1 MGCAV
6 TRREREARDHSIV
19 AAYRRGVPAVK
30 LAETHGLTRQ
40 RVNQIVSEW
49 ADLPSIP
56 RDGVRVDAGQ
66 EVARTLAA
74 FEQGIADLGEIVGGD
89 APVHVKLGAIGRA
102 FDAHE
107 RRLKLMAAAGYISR
121 NLAAPLIEQEM
132 VALVRTVAD
141 VMRRRGVDEE
151 VIRELMA
158 EAKTRMHSPAGVIE
172 AEAVAA

>member
-1 MGCAV
+1 M
-6 TRREREARDHSIV
+6 TRRERDARDHAIV
-19 AAYRRGVPAVK
+19 AAYRRGVPSAK
-30 LAETHGLTRQ
+30 LAETYGITQQ
-40 RVNQIVSEW
+40 RVGQIVRKW

-74 FEQGIADLGEIVGGD
+74 FEQAIADLGEIVTGD
-89 APVHVKLGAIGRA
+89 APVHVKLGASKRA
-102 FDAHE
+102 MDAHE

-121 NLAAPLIEQEM
+121 NLAAPLVEQEM

-141 VMRRRGVDEE
+141 VMRRRGVDEA
-151 VIRELMA
+151 IIGELMD
-158 EAKTRMHSPAGVIE
+158 EARWRMNSPAVIE